1 MIDKSRRKFIQKTIF
16 AASGFSALP
25 LALSNCAAPEDTD
38 PKKSDFIPDGD
49 HGFFQG
55 VASFDPSQDSII
67 LWTRYTPAN
76 NESNDPPLIIEVSQA
91 EDFQLLIV
99 SERIDARAEND
110 HTINLDIKGLS
121 SNTTYFY
128 RFRNELTGVHS
139 DVGQTKTLPG
149 VSDVSNINF
158 AVVSCSN
165 YEIGYFNVYG
175 AIASSEVDYVLHLG
189 DYIYGGSRA
198 NPLSGRSHDP
208 PTELID
214 VNDYRQR
221 YLQYRNDPQ
230 LQAAHRSKPFICV
243 WDDNEFAN
251 DAYKSGAS
259 GHGQD
264 QGDFAARKAA
274 AMQAWHEYLP
284 CRTNEQSVIYR
295 NFEFGGLVHL
305 MMLDTRL
312 IGRNKQL
319 DYADYLNDGTIS
331 NSFYTDWKNPER
343 TLLGS
348 QQKAWLVD
356 KVKTSNARW
365 QVLGNQ
371 VLMGKHYL
379 PAELIPIM
387 QEVQAGATS
396 SESMLAYYS
405 MVSELVE
412 IKTRINEGDTN
423 LTPEERARVENVL
436 PYNLGSWDGYPA
448 EREEIFTAIQGKQL
462 ISLAG
467 DSHNAWHNELT
478 DDGNNKRGVE
488 FAGSSITSPGLE
500 QILGDN
506 TALIS
511 LLEQTN
517 VLLMDDVKY
526 SDLSRRGYML
536 VTFTDTQARVDWR
549 FVNTISEIDESTV
562 AGNSATEY

>member
-16 AASGFSALP
+16 AASSFSVLP
-25 LALSNCAAPEDTD
+25 MALSNCTEPEDTD
-38 PKKSDFIPDGD
+38 PQKSDFIPDGE

-67 LWTRYTPAN
+67 LWTRYTPAI
-76 NESNDPPLIIEVSQA
+76 NEIKDPPLIIEVSQA
-91 EDFQLLIV
+91 EDFQLLVV
-99 SERIDARAEND
+99 SEGIDAREEND
-110 HTINLDIKGLS
+110 HTINLDIRGLE
-121 SNTTYFY
+121 SNTTYYY

-149 VSDVSNINF
+149 MSDVSNINF

-175 AIASSEVDYVLHLG
+175 AIATSDVDYILHLG

-198 NPLSGRSHDP
+198 NPLSGRTHDP
-208 PTELID
+208 ATDLID
-214 VNDYRQR
+214 LNDYRKR
-221 YLQYRNDPQ
+221 YRQYRNDPQ

-259 GHGQD
+259 GHNED
-264 QGDFAARKAA
+264 QGDFSVRKAA
-274 AMQAWHEYLP
+274 AMRAWHEYLP
-284 CRTNEQSVIYR
+284 CRTNDHSMIYR
-295 NFEFGGLVHL
+295 NFEFGGLVNL
-305 MMLDTRL
+305 IMLDTRM
-312 IGRNKQL
+312 IGRDEQL
-319 DYADYLNDGTIS
+319 YYADYLNDGTIG
-331 NSFYTDWKNPER
+331 NGFYTDWKNPNR

-348 QQKAWLVD
+348 EQKAWLVD
-356 KVKTSNARW
+356 KVNASNARW

-387 QEVQAGATS
+387 LDVQAGATS

-405 MVSELVE
+405 MVTELVE
-412 IKTRINEGDTN
+412 IKNRINDGDN
-423 LTPEERARVENVL
+423 DLTPEERARVENIL
-436 PYNLGSWDGYPA
+436 PYNLGSWDGYPS
-448 EREEIFTAIQGKQL
+448 EREEIYAAIQDKRL

-478 DDGNNKRGVE
+478 DDLHSEIGVE

-500 QILGDN
+500 RMFGDN

-526 SDLSRRGYML
+526 SDLSSRGYMHI
-536 VTFTDTQARVDWR
+536 TFTDTQARVEWI
-549 FVNTISEIDESTV
+549 FVKTISELDESTFT
-562 AGNSATEY
+562 GNSASEY